1 MFACIYVPD
10 FPVQAVLLDE
20 PKDQPCALLDG
31 PESLLKVVACNKAA
45 RSAGV
50 SIGMTKLQAEVCG
63 IDLRKRSLED
73 EDSAQ
78 AILLDCA
85 YGFSPR
91 IEVTNPGTI
100 VIDLTGSERLLG
112 AD

>member
-1 MFACIYVPD
+1 MFACIYVLD
-10 FPVQAVLLDE
+10 FSVQAVLLDVSKE
-20 PKDQPCALLDG
+20 QPCALLDG
-31 PESLLKVVACNKAA
+31 PESLVKVVACNEAA

-63 IDLRKRSLED
+63 VHLRKRSPED
-73 EDSAQ
+73 EASAQ

-91 IEVTNPGTI
+91 IEVTDPGTI
-100 VIDLTGSERLLG
+100 
-112 AD
+112 